1 MLRGKRPAAWQARLH
16 FSPPNLGESML
27 VKRPPPSPGEAM
39 PAKGP
44 PPSPGEAMLVKGPL
58 PMPGEGM
65 PVKGPPPMHG
75 DAIPAKGPPP
85 NLVEAG
91 PAFPSYAVK
100 TPHMHGVPT
109 TKQQALK
116 HLLLWSSCRRL
127 LLHDTSDTGTR
138 RNTKLLLRP

>member
-1 MLRGKRPAAWQARLH
+1 
-16 FSPPNLGESML
+16 ML
-27 VKRPPPSPGEAM
+27 VKRPPPLPGEAM

-65 PVKGPPPMHG
+65 AVEGPPPMHG

-91 PAFPSYAVK
+91 PAFSPHAVM
-100 TPHMHGVPT
+100 TPHPGMRTSVPCAEKIACLITNSMAAEESKQWSPADVYGHLMHHKTSPIMAL
-109 TKQQALK
+109 QAL
-116 HLLLWSSCRRL
+116 RREL
-127 LLHDTSDTGTR
+127 GHGPKP
-138 RNTKLLLRP
+138 KL

>member
-1 MLRGKRPAAWQARLH
+1 
-16 FSPPNLGESML
+16 
-27 VKRPPPSPGEAM
+27 M

-44 PPSPGEAMLVKGPL
+44 PPSPGEAMLVNGPL

-65 PVKGPPPMHG
+65 AVKGPPPMHG

-100 TPHMHGVPT
+100 TPHPGMRT
-109 TKQQALK
+109 STEQAREAMLQIQPDC
-116 HLLLWSSCRRL
+116 LIYTYLRRL
-127 LLHDTSDTGTR
+127 VVTICTISQYIPAARCKAVRRLVVAICTICKAVRRLVAAMGETR
-138 RNTKLLLRP
+138 EEA